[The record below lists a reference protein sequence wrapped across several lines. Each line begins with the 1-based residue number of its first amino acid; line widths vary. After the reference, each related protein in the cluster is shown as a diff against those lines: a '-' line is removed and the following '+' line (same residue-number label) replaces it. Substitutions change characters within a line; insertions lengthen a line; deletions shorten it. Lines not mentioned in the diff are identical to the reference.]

1 MHYDKQY
8 IENLLNKNDRA
19 VEKAIFS
26 VYSSSNLKREH
37 LSPIEYWIKWMVGV
51 PDNYSSFSDE
61 VIKSR
66 QLMTGKHLLNARK
79 MMTEHYLDHL
89 VSVANKGIVQEIPA
103 IENVPEQASETTIY
117 YDI

>member
-1 MHYDKQY
+1 MYTKQY

-26 VYSSSNLKREH
+26 VYSSSVLKREH
-37 LSPIEYWIKWMVGV
+37 LSPIEYWIKWMVGA

-61 VIKSR
+61 VIKNR
-66 QLMTGKHLLNARK
+66 QLMTGKHVLNARK
-79 MMTEHYLDHL
+79 MMIDHYLDHL

-103 IENVPEQASETTIY
+103 IENVPEQVSEQSVY